1 MYYDDVITNFQCL
14 KNFVDTT
21 TMIFFKLI
29 FLIFNLVKTIVYCLK
44 KFYFVILQL
53 YNDVF
58 KELFIHNLMKDLI
71 LENNLLNNIHI
82 DKLYKIMNINYRKFS
97 ISIKK

>member
-1 MYYDDVITNFQCL
+1 MYL
-14 KNFVDTT
+14 KT
-21 TMIFFKLI
+21 
-29 FLIFNLVKTIVYCLK
+29 Y
-44 KFYFVILQL
+44 
-53 YNDVF
+53 
-58 KELFIHNLMKDLI
+58 LFIIYNLMKDLI

>member
-1 MYYDDVITNFQCL
+1 
-14 KNFVDTT
+14 
-21 TMIFFKLI
+21 MIFFKLI